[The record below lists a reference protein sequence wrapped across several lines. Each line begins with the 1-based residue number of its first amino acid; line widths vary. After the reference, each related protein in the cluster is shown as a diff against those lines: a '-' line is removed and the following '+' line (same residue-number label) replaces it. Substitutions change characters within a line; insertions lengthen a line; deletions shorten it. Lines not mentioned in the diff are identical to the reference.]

1 MLKTTA
7 PKFALFCLLGFLVL
21 SLAGLPGCR
30 RKAPHPQVPDDAIVL
45 RGDVTQ
51 TTLRLADLQSLS
63 PQTETWTHH
72 GKSRQVVGVSLLSLL
87 LKAGWSPGPSG
98 KSIPPKE
105 KHSGHRFVL
114 IATAADGYQAV
125 FSAGELAEQSTQAL
139 VVWSIDGVMLPS
151 ESGPMRLVVLSDHG
165 MSRSLF
171 QLRSIDVVDVGK
183 QLTIKGVSGN
193 DP

>member
-1 MLKTTA
+1 
-7 PKFALFCLLGFLVL
+7 
-21 SLAGLPGCR
+21 
-30 RKAPHPQVPDDAIVL
+30 
-45 RGDVTQ
+45 
-51 TTLRLADLQSLS
+51 
-63 PQTETWTHH
+63 
-72 GKSRQVVGVSLLSLL
+72 
-87 LKAGWSPGPSG
+87 
-98 KSIPPKE
+98 
-105 KHSGHRFVL
+105 VL